1 VDLAVEEKPTLHP
14 PCPLDG
20 AVPLLALMVLVSL
33 YATYDIAVS
42 LPKVAGLVYDFP
54 VTESLGDMSLALP
67 FPGVMTEEHV
77 EHLGGQNNVGATLA
91 VAPHPPGA
99 PGRAE

>member
-1 VDLAVEEKPTLHP
+1 VL
-14 PCPLDG
+14 
-20 AVPLLALMVLVSL
+20 LLALMVLVSL

-67 FPGVMTEEHV
+67 FSGVMSEEQV
-77 EHLGGQNNVGATLA
+77 DYVCEHLVRLGHAGRR
-91 VAPHPPGA
+91 APPPSA
-99 PGRAE
+99 HS